1 MRAPFRGRRIFSAC
15 SLALALL
22 AGCQSGSAPEAL
34 GSAAQESKAAAADVS
49 TTVGSGGAHVD
60 LFIDRSMP
68 GSADDYR
75 DGAALAAKELGA
87 GKLALSVHD
96 LRTGAGD
103 LVGEVR
109 KAAAGG
115 SRFFIGPPSLSGAVA
130 AGASGSAMVLLASEP
145 SAGGGAIVSDEIDE
159 LVEVAAYAAGAG
171 RKDIMAVASRH
182 LSDAETQRLRSGL
195 KKAGANL
202 LDIVI
207 DPSSPAG
214 KKSLAKL
221 GSVQA
226 VMLIGADAPKVIA
239 PILRQGGALPADVPF
254 LGTATWPASSYA
266 EPALEG
272 AMLALID
279 QTRLKRISTRF
290 QTAYGRP
297 LSLDAAYA
305 FDAVAVAAGVV
316 RAKGE
321 QGLNADALRSA
332 SGFAGATGVF
342 RFDAQGR
349 VERRFAIYRLTRGK
363 PSLLDAAPAGF

>member
-1 MRAPFRGRRIFSAC
+1 MNAFPRGRRIFSAC

-22 AGCQSGSAPEAL
+22 TGCQSGSAPEAL
-34 GSAAQESKAAAADVS
+34 DSAAQEKKVAAADVS
-49 TTVGSGGAHVD
+49 TTVGAGRAHVD

-87 GKLALSVHD
+87 GKLALAVHD
-96 LRTGAGD
+96 LRAGTGNLAEQ
-103 LVGEVR
+103 VG
-109 KAAAGG
+109 KAASSGTK
-115 SRFFIGPPSLSGAVA
+115 FFIGPPSLAAAVKAGAGGSAVVLLSSEPA
-130 AGASGSAMVLLASEP
+130 AGGN
-145 SAGGGAIVSDEIDE
+145 AIVSDEIDG
-159 LVEVAAYAAGAG
+159 LIEVAAYAAGAG
-171 RKDIMAVASRH
+171 RKEIMAVASRH
-182 LSDAETQRLRSGL
+182 LDDAETQRLRTRV

-202 LDIVI
+202 LDIVT

-214 KKSLAKL
+214 KKSLARL

-226 VMLIGADAPKVIA
+226 VLLIGADAPKVIA
-239 PILRQGGALPADVPF
+239 PILRQDGVLPEDVPF
-254 LGTATWPASSYA
+254 LGTSAWSAGSFA

-272 AMLALID
+272 AMLALVD
-279 QTRLKRISTRF
+279 QNSLKRISQRF
-290 QTAYGRP
+290 QAAYGRP

-305 FDAVAVAAGVV
+305 FDAVAVAAGIVH
-316 RAKGE
+316 AKGD
-321 QGLNADALRSA
+321 QALGGDAVRVA

>member
-1 MRAPFRGRRIFSAC
+1 MSTFLRGRRIFSAC
-15 SLALALL
+15 SLAFALL

-34 GSAAQESKAAAADVS
+34 GSAAQENKAPDTDVS
-49 TTVGSGGAHVD
+49 TTVGVGSAHVD

-87 GKLALSVHD
+87 GKLTLAVHD
-96 LRTGAGD
+96 LRAGMGD
-103 LVGEVR
+103 LTGQIG
-109 KAAAGG
+109 KAASTGTK
-115 SRFFIGPPSLSGAVA
+115 FFIGSQSLAAAVA
-130 AGASGSAMVLLASEP
+130 AGASESAVVLLSNEP
-145 SAGGGAIVSDEIDE
+145 ATEGSAIVSDEIDG
-159 LVEVAAYAAGAG
+159 LVEVAAYAVGAG
-171 RKDIMAVASRH
+171 RKEIMAVASRH
-182 LSDAETQRLRSGL
+182 LSDTETQRLRAGL

-202 LDIVI
+202 LDIVT

-226 VMLIGADAPKVIA
+226 VLLVGTDAPKIIA
-239 PILRQGGALPADVPF
+239 PILRQGGVLPADVPF
-254 LGTATWPASSYA
+254 LGTAAWPASSYA

-279 QTRLKRISTRF
+279 QRSLSRVSRRF
-290 QTAYGRP
+290 QVAYGRP

-305 FDAVAVAAGVV
+305 FDAVAVAAGIVH
-316 RAKGE
+316 AKGD
-321 QGLNADALRSA
+321 QALGADALRVA

-349 VERRFAIYRLTRGK
+349 VERRFAIYRLTGGK
-363 PSLLDAAPAGF
+363 LSLLDAAPIGF